1 MLPNADSFHDLCP
14 EDKQQL
20 LEYISKNFK
29 MIQTVNKK
37 HSAYGLK
44 ARFNRLTGANKKHHI
59 TSNVI
64 YLSLP
69 SVKLR
74 NLSFAKRLFLSRNP

>member
-29 MIQTVNKK
+29 MIQTVNQK

-74 NLSFAKRLFLSRNP
+74 LFPL